1 MEKYRVKPLK
11 PAANMEISVPGSKSI
26 TNRALLMAALSDGR
40 VCLKGV
46 LFSDDSRYFL
56 KALEEL
62 GFKLQIDE
70 EKKEVTVTGEGGM
83 IPEKSGEIYVG
94 SAGTAARFLTAMLG
108 LSGGTYTIQASEQM
122 KKRPMKTL
130 FQALEQLGVHFDY
143 LENEYFLP
151 VRTLGKEAGKN
162 RVTLD
167 ISQTSQPLSAL
178 LMASVMCND
187 GISIDITSEKKQGTY
202 IEITRKMMQTF
213 GMESI
218 FDGTSYHTRAG
229 HTYHLS
235 SYQIEPDVSA
245 ACYFYGLAAITGTS
259 VTVKHI
265 HMDTLQGDIRFTK
278 VLEQMGCHVMDTTE
292 GIRVSG
298 PCDHKLHGL
307 TVNMN
312 QFSDQALTLAAISV
326 FADCPVR
333 IEGIAHIRLQE
344 CDRIK
349 AISQNMKRL
358 GIRCEEEEDAVTV
371 YPGKT
376 VPCEIETYEDH
387 RVAMAFTLIGLLR
400 DGITILNPL
409 CCKKTFDNYYDV
421 IESLYP
427 A

>member
-1 MEKYRVKPLK
+1 MEKYRVKLLK

-26 TNRALLMAALSDGR
+26 TNRALLMAALSDCR

-122 KKRPMKTL
+122 KKRPMKAL

-151 VRTLGKEAGKN
+151 VRTLGKEAGKS

-218 FDGTSYHTRAG
+218 FDGTSYHT
-229 HTYHLS
+229 
-235 SYQIEPDVSA
+235 
-245 ACYFYGLAAITGTS
+245 
-259 VTVKHI
+259 
-265 HMDTLQGDIRFTK
+265 
-278 VLEQMGCHVMDTTE
+278 
-292 GIRVSG
+292 
-298 PCDHKLHGL
+298 
-307 TVNMN
+307 
-312 QFSDQALTLAAISV
+312 
-326 FADCPVR
+326 
-333 IEGIAHIRLQE
+333 
-344 CDRIK
+344 
-349 AISQNMKRL
+349 
-358 GIRCEEEEDAVTV
+358 
-371 YPGKT
+371 
-376 VPCEIETYEDH
+376 
-387 RVAMAFTLIGLLR
+387 
-400 DGITILNPL
+400 
-409 CCKKTFDNYYDV
+409 
-421 IESLYP
+421 
-427 A
+427 